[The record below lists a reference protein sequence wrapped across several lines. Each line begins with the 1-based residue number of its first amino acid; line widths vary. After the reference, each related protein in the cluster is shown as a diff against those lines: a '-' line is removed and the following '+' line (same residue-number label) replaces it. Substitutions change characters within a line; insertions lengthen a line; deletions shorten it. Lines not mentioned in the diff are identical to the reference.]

1 MYPNENQP
9 TPTPEDYLN
18 QIAPKITKKTDILQ
32 NKLVIIGGI
41 SIVVVLI
48 AILIANIASGMVNQ
62 TEQLAA
68 RLLSTEVILDNATSK
83 TKSTQLQTSNGN
95 LKLYLTNTIRD
106 ITPILKKEAVNIN
119 NLSKKVKTTESNTS
133 VLSTLEDARLNA
145 IYDRVYAREMSYK
158 LDTIITLMDQ
168 IQKSSSDKAM
178 KLFLQDAIMNLKPIQ
193 TQFADFN
200 AANS

>member
-9 TPTPEDYLN
+9 TPPPEDYLN
-18 QIAPKITKKTDILQ
+18 QIAPKIIKKTDILR
-32 NKLVIIGGI
+32 NKLIIIGGI

-48 AILIANIASGMVNQ
+48 AIIIANIVSGMVNQ

-68 RLLSTEVILDNATSK
+68 RLLSTEVILNNATSK
-83 TKSTQLQTSNGN
+83 TKSTQLRTSNGN

-119 NLSKKVKTTESNTS
+119 NLNKKIKVIESNTT

-145 IYDRVYAREMSYK
+145 TYDRVYAREMSYK

-168 IQKSSSDKAM
+168 IQKRSSDKAM
-178 KLFLQDAIMNLKPIQ
+178 KTFLQDAIINLKPIQ

>member
-9 TPTPEDYLN
+9 TPPTEDYLN
-18 QIAPKITKKTDILQ
+18 QIAPKITKKTDILHS
-32 NKLVIIGGI
+32 KLVIIGGI

-48 AILIANIASGMVNQ
+48 AILIANIVSGIVSPS
-62 TEQLAA
+62 ERLAA
-68 RLLSTEVILDNATSK
+68 RLLSTESILNDATSK
-83 TKSTQLQTSNGN
+83 TKSTQIRTSNGN

-106 ITPILKKEAVNIN
+106 ITPILKKEAININ
-119 NLSKKVKTTESNTS
+119 NLDKKVKTAESNTS
-133 VLSTLEDARLNA
+133 VLTTLEDARLNA
-145 IYDRVYAREMSYK
+145 TYDRVYAREMSYK

-168 IQKSSSDKAM
+168 IQNSSSDKAM
-178 KLFLQDAIMNLKPIQ
+178 KTFLQDAIKNLKPIQ

>member
-9 TPTPEDYLN
+9 TPPPEDYLN
-18 QIAPKITKKTDILQ
+18 QIAPKITKKTDILR

-48 AILIANIASGMVNQ
+48 AIIIANIASGIVNQ

-68 RLLSTEVILDNATSK
+68 RLLSTEVILNNATSK
-83 TKSTQLQTSNGN
+83 TKSTQLRTSNGN

-119 NLSKKVKTTESNTS
+119 NLSKKVKTIESNTT

-145 IYDRVYAREMSYK
+145 TYDRVYAREMSYK

-178 KLFLQDAIMNLKPIQ
+178 KTFLQEAIINLKPIQ
-193 TQFADFN
+193 AQFADFN